1 MTPISNYERR
11 MFHQLG
17 LLNIKSGIR
26 KLATS
31 KIKFF
36 LDNSQRSL
44 AINYSHKEIYL
55 NPNLGGLF
63 RGLFWGGRGIKLPSP
78 YLKII
83 RIKLE
88 TWNLVCKHTHVFNF
102 RKYTFQYQD
111 TLNFADV
118 SKKINIFGK
127 IVNLLKVIVRE
138 LS

>member
-1 MTPISNYERR
+1 

-63 RGLFWGGRGIKLPSP
+63 RGLFWGGKGVKLPSP
-78 YLKII
+78 CLKII

-88 TWNLVCKHTHVFNF
+88 TWNLVCKHTHVFSF
-102 RKYTFQYQD
+102 RKYTFQYKD
-111 TLNFADV
+111 TLNFADA
-118 SKKINIFGK
+118 SKKSTFFGK
-127 IVNLLKVIVRE
+127 NSKFTQSDSVRAELKKF
-138 LS
+138 

>member
-11 MFHQLG
+11 MFHQVG

-63 RGLFWGGRGIKLPSP
+63 RGLF
-78 YLKII
+78 
-83 RIKLE
+83 
-88 TWNLVCKHTHVFNF
+88 
-102 RKYTFQYQD
+102 
-111 TLNFADV
+111 
-118 SKKINIFGK
+118 
-127 IVNLLKVIVRE
+127 
-138 LS
+138 